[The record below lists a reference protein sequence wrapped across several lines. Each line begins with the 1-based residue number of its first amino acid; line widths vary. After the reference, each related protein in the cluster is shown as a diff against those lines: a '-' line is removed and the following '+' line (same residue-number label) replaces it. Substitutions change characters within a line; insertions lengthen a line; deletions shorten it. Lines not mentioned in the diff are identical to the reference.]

1 MLVIA
6 ADVEWSAM
14 RRVALVVCAALL
26 VAACGSDEGD
36 SGGST
41 TTLDPVAAAQRR
53 VSAAEDELGEAQAAF
68 DDASTAFC
76 DDSQS
81 YIESVDRYGSLFGDA
96 AVTVGDVTTAGADL
110 ERPREAVQ
118 SSSGDVLDAHERLV
132 TAEADLAD
140 ARAALAEA
148 ESGTTTVPEEPETTT
163 TTEPLVP
170 EATVD
175 RVKQAEDDLAGAF
188 AGVTPE
194 TPLTEATEQVNAAA
208 FALQVAWLRLFADAG
223 CLTDEQ
229 QAAAVDAVAS
239 YTTALQTDLKTAG
252 HLDGD
257 VDGIY
262 GPETVAAVEALQTA
276 SNLPVTGFV
285 DRATAVALDQ
295 AVQAAGGE
303 AASQAVAHTAAL
315 QTALTLAGYWT
326 GPIDGQWSDAL
337 TAALGSLQSD
347 LGVPVTGVV
356 DAATLEAM
364 QRAIEEARTPP
375 TTEPPAT
382 TAPPDD
388 GPGEGPPATAV
399 E

>member
-1 MLVIA
+1 
-6 ADVEWSAM
+6 M
-14 RRVALVVCAALL
+14 RRAALIVCAALL
-26 VAACGSDEGD
+26 VAGCGSDKD
-36 SGGST
+36 DGGAST
-41 TTLDPVAAAQRR
+41 TEQDPLAAAQRR
-53 VSAAEDELGEAQAAF
+53 VSAAEDELAEAQAAF
-68 DDASTAFC
+68 DDASATFC
-76 DDSQS
+76 EDSQS
-81 YIESVDRYGSLFGDA
+81 YVESADRYGSLFGDA

-118 SSSGDVLDAHERLV
+118 SSAGDVLDAHERLV
-132 TAEADLAD
+132 TAEQELAE
-140 ARAALAEA
+140 AQAALAEA
-148 ESGTTTVPEEPETTT
+148 ESGTSAPDEADSTT

-175 RVKQAEDDLAGAF
+175 RVKRAEDDLSAAF
-188 AGVTPE
+188 EGVTPE
-194 TPLTEATEQVNAAA
+194 TPLTEATQQVNAAA

-229 QAAAVDAVAS
+229 QATAVDAIAS
-239 YTTALQTDLKTAG
+239 YTTALQTDLQTAG
-252 HLDGD
+252 YLDGA
-257 VDGIY
+257 VDGVY

-276 SNLPVTGFV
+276 SGLPVTGFV
-285 DRATAVALDQ
+285 DRATAAALDA

-303 AASQAVAHTAAL
+303 AATQAVAHTAAL
-315 QTALTLAGYWT
+315 QTALMLAGYWD

-337 TAALGSLQSD
+337 TAALESLQRD

-375 TTEPPAT
+375 PATEPPTTEPPT
-382 TAPPDD
+382 TEASDD
-388 GPGEGPPATAV
+388 GPGDGPPATAV

>member
-1 MLVIA
+1 
-6 ADVEWSAM
+6 M
-14 RRVALVVCAALL
+14 RRLALVVCAALL
-26 VAACGSDEGD
+26 VAACGSDKGD
-36 SGGST
+36 SGGPT
-41 TTLDPVAAAQRR
+41 TTLDPLTAAQRR

-76 DDSQS
+76 GDSQS

-118 SSSGDVLDAHERLV
+118 STAGDVLDAHERL
-132 TAEADLAD
+132 TKAEQDLAEAK
-140 ARAALAEA
+140 AALAEA
-148 ESGTTTVPEEPETTT
+148 ESGTTTAPEEAETTT

-175 RVKQAEDDLAGAF
+175 RVKKAEDDLSAAF
-188 AGVTPE
+188 EGVTPE

-223 CLTDEQ
+223 CLTDQQ
-229 QAAAVDAVAS
+229 QAAAVEAVAS

-252 HLDGD
+252 YLDGA
-257 VDGIY
+257 VDGVY

-276 SNLPVTGFV
+276 SDLPVTGFV

-315 QTALTLAGYWT
+315 QTALTLAGYWS

-364 QRAIEEARTPP
+364 QRAIEEARMPP
-375 TTEPPAT
+375 TTTPT

-388 GPGEGPPATAV
+388 GPGEGPPETTV